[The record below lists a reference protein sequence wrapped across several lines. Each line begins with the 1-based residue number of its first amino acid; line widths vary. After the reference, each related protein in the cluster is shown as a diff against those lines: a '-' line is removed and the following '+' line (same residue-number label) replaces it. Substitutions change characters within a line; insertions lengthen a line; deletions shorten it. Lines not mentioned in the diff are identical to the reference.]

1 LNLSRI
7 RRLTGN
13 QRTEPSLASLML
25 INLWAG
31 LLFFAAFSVALH

>member
-1 LNLSRI
+1 MNRI

-13 QRTEPSLASLML
+13 HHAEFPLTGVLL

-31 LLFFAAFSVALH
+31 LLFFAAFSAAVH